1 MRNDNKVLHWGFASL
16 ALLISLVTYLMTVQ
30 PTVPFWDCGEFTAAA
45 VQQQVPH
52 PPGAPLFLMIGK
64 LFHLLPFGDPG
75 WRVNLVSVVTSAI
88 TVWLLYLI
96 TVRVIRSVFS
106 EELSE
111 GGNGILVYG
120 SAFVAAMT
128 YTFSDTF
135 WFNAVESEVYAAS
148 SLFVALIVWLMCVW
162 NERADEPGHE
172 RYLVLIA
179 YVIGLSIGVHLLSIL
194 AIFSLVLLIY
204 FRKYTFSIKSLL
216 LTMGIGLAAF
226 YITYYVIILKLP
238 ALFDGTLPFFKSEAG
253 EYAITD
259 NILVSI
265 LGFGL
270 IAAALYGVWYGRKTN
285 HGVLSLLSTSFLLI
299 VLGYSTYAHIM
310 IRANSNPPMNENAP
324 TTLEKLVYYTS
335 RSQYGESPSWPRRYS
350 LEGRYTQYYEAWRD
364 QKYGKWDRPGVKT
377 VTRSDG
383 TSFRKED
390 YTKMK
395 KNTMGELKYLWGYQI
410 SHMYFRYF
418 GWNFVG
424 RTSDVQDAPVY
435 SLLTSDRTVKMENF
449 KNGQGRHFPINLWA
463 IPLLFGIVGLVFH
476 FQRNKRSAWVFL
488 TLFLMTGVLAA
499 IQQNQQNPQPRERD
513 YFYVSS
519 FMLWAMW
526 VGMGVFAL
534 LERFRT
540 KQALVAGGLTL
551 ALVAAPLN
559 MAIQQWHS
567 HSRAGNYLAFDY
579 AYNILQSAEPNA
591 IVFTNGDNDTFPV
604 WYLQDVAGVRRDI
617 RVVNLSLGQTTWY
630 VEQLKNRE
638 PFGAKKLPLTFSD
651 ESLQAS
657 EDDPKALGAD
667 FGPARTIVIKVAPSI
682 MAKYTTDTNLIR
694 IGEMRFTYKGRE
706 QGENQYVYG
715 VQHKLVLDILEQ
727 TRFERPVY
735 FSMSMGDPSQDEF
748 IGLQQYLRME
758 GMCMRVCPVQQSSS
772 VGTGVDDSIMIKS
785 LMQSRDGDD
794 FSTDF
799 AYGCKFRNLN
809 NPKVYYDDV
818 GRDYVSYNYRNTF
831 IKYAMWLLYDKKD
844 TARAGLAMKRMNDL
858 ISPDMFP
865 LGAMTE
871 YQLAHFFDD
880 CGMKKETHDMANRM
894 LTSAKAFIADKEL
907 MKRDRQ
913 MQQGLLPEQ
922 LAADASILL
931 DKYDEAARYWKSIP
945 GSNPGDPML
954 QYRLDDLE
962 IERLDRTG
970 DIEGAL
976 RKAESLQSK
985 YPFNSPDKGM
995 QQLGNA
1001 LQQRIGELRRKL
1013 GRPPVMTLA
1022 PADSM

>member
-1 MRNDNKVLHWGFASL
+1 MLHWGFGGL
-16 ALLISLVTYLMTVQ
+16 VLLISLVTYLMTVQ

-52 PPGAPLFLMIGK
+52 PPGAPLFLMLGK

-96 TVRVIRSVFS
+96 AVRVIRSVFS
-106 EELSE
+106 EDVAER
-111 GGNGILVYG
+111 GNGILVYG
-120 SAFVAAMT
+120 SAFVGALT

-148 SLFVALIVWLMCVW
+148 SLFVALIVWLMTVW
-162 NERADEPGHE
+162 NEHADEPGHE
-172 RYLVLIA
+172 RYLMLIA
-179 YVIGLSIGVHLLSIL
+179 YILGLSIGVHLLSIL

-204 FRKYTFSIKSLL
+204 FRKYTFSVKSLL
-216 LTMGIGLAAF
+216 LTMLIGLAAF
-226 YITYYVIILKLP
+226 YITYYVIILRLP
-238 ALFDGTLPFFKSEAG
+238 ALFGGTFPFFRSDAG

-259 NILVSI
+259 NLLVSI

-270 IAAALYGVWYGRKTN
+270 IAAAVYGVWYGRKTN

-310 IRANSNPPMNENAP
+310 IRANSHPPMNENAP
-324 TTLEKLVYYTS
+324 TTLEKLVNYTG
-335 RSQYGESPSWPRRYS
+335 RTQYGESPSWPRRYS
-350 LEGRYTQYYEAWRD
+350 LEPRYTQYYTEWRD
-364 QKYGKWDRPGVKT
+364 QKYGPWERPGVKT
-377 VTRSDG
+377 VTRKDG
-383 TSFRKED
+383 SSFRKED
-390 YTKMK
+390 YSKMK
-395 KNTMGELKYLWGYQI
+395 KNTMGELRYLWGYQV

-418 GWNFVG
+418 GWNFIG

-435 SLLTSDRTVKMENF
+435 SIFTADKTVKGENF
-449 KNGQGRHFPINLWA
+449 KNGQASHFPINLWA
-463 IPLLFGIVGLVFH
+463 IPLLFGIIGLIFH

-519 FMLWAMW
+519 FMIWCLW

-540 KQALVAGGLTL
+540 KQAIVAGGLTL
-551 ALVAAPLN
+551 ALVIAPLN
-559 MAIQQWHS
+559 MAVQQWHT

-651 ESLQAS
+651 ESLQAN

-667 FGPARTIVIKVAPSI
+667 LGPARDIVIKVSPAI
-682 MAKYTTDTNLIR
+682 MAKYTNDPALIAN
-694 IGEMRFTYKGRE
+694 GEMRFTYKGRE
-706 QGENQYVYG
+706 QGENQFVYG

-748 IGLQQYLRME
+748 IGLQQHLRME
-758 GMCMRVCPVQQSSS
+758 GMCLRVCPVPQTSS
-772 VGTGVDDSIMIKS
+772 VGTGVDDDIMIKTIIN
-785 LMQSRDGDD
+785 SRDGAD

-809 NPKVYYDDV
+809 TPNVYYDDV

-844 TARAGLAMKRMNDL
+844 TARAGAAMKRMNDL

-880 CGMKKETHDMANRM
+880 CRMKPETEDMANRM
-894 LTSAKAFIADKEL
+894 LVTAKAFIADKDL
-907 MKRDRQ
+907 MRRDRQ
-913 MQQGLLPEQ
+913 MQQRLLPEQ

-931 DKYDEAARYWKSIP
+931 GKYDDAAGYWKSLA
-945 GSNPGDPML
+945 SNNPNDPML

-962 IERLDRTG
+962 IEKLERKG
-970 DIEGAL
+970 DLEGAL
-976 RKAESLQSK
+976 RKAESLLAK
-985 YPFNSPDKGM
+985 YPANSQDRTV
-995 QQLGNA
+995 QQLAGA
-1001 LQQRIGELRRKL
+1001 LQDRIVDLRHRL
-1013 GRPPVMTLA
+1013 GRPPVMSLA
-1022 PADSM
+1022 VPADSM